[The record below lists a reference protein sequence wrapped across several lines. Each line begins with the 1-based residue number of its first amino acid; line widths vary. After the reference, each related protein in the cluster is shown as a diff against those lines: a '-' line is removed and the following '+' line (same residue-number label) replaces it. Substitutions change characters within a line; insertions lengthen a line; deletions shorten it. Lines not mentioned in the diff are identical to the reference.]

1 MIKSKKVSAFL
12 IAAALCAVS
21 TGGTVAQAQEASAVQ
36 PQKQPPTGATNATDP
51 PQVVSKCSQLIG
63 AKVENQQGQEIGKI
77 DDVVVSFHSDRV
89 SYCLLSVKHGIF
101 AKARFLA
108 VPLAAF
114 QPSDDGSHLILNAS
128 QDNLAN
134 AKGLDRD
141 IWASVTTPVWGAQPG
156 PSEELP
162 PAAVFA
168 PGAAVN
174 SHDKHFVSEFS
185 SISLEVERI
194 AQLAQTQSQDAQVK
208 ELGQKILQDYGQAGE
223 QVAASA
229 RATGAGETPKLSGSA
244 ARTVNKLADL
254 SGTAFDQAALREL
267 FKCQLS
273 GSRQISLE
281 LGKGG
286 NPALRQ
292 LAASLQEDI
301 EPVVWQT
308 TLLSGQLN
316 GHP

>member
-1 MIKSKKVSAFL
+1 MVAV
-12 IAAALCAVS
+12 ALCVASAV
-21 TGGTVAQAQEASAVQ
+21 GTAAQAQQASTIQ
-36 PQKQPPTGATNATDP
+36 PQTQSLTNATPASDP

-63 AKVENQQGQEIGKI
+63 AKVKNQQGQELGKI

-89 SYCLLSVKHGIF
+89 SYCVLRVKHGLF
-101 AKARFLA
+101 TKTRFLA

-128 QDNLAN
+128 QANLAN
-134 AKGLDRD
+134 AKGFDRNE
-141 IWASVTTPVWGAQPG
+141 WASVTTPAWGAQPG
-156 PSEELP
+156 APVELP
-162 PAAVFA
+162 PAMVFA
-168 PGAAVN
+168 PDAALN
-174 SHDKHFVSEFS
+174 SQDKHFVSEFS
-185 SISLEVERI
+185 NISLEVERI
-194 AQLAQTQSQDAQVK
+194 GQLTQTQSQDAQVK
-208 ELGQKILQDYGQAGE
+208 ELGQKIVQDYGQAGE
-223 QVAASA
+223 RVAASA
-229 RATGAGETPKLSGSA
+229 RTAGAGETPRLSASA

-254 SGTAFDQAALREL
+254 SGAAFDQAALREL

-273 GSRQISLE
+273 GARQISRE

-292 LAASLQEDI
+292 LAASLQEDM

-308 TLLSGQLN
+308 TLLSGELN